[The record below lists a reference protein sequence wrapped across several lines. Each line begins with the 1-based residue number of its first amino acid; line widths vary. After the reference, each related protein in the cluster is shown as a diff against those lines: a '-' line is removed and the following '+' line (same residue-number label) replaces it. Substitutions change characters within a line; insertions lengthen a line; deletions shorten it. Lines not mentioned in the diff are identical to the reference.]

1 MLYKKFLQKIEND
14 LKISGA
20 GDDANPEHDR
30 YLINNKNYQKVLIKN
45 IPYIFTCD
53 KDEKLLCKKGFS
65 IEIEAGVI
73 KKVFKAKD
81 INQKYYDL
89 IYDASKRGGVIV
101 TPGLINTHAHIHMYH
116 LRSAMMLDE
125 GEGVDQAIADM
136 AVWQKSDT
144 DEQMAYASVAD
155 LTEQQKFGI
164 TTTLTQGPSFNAHE
178 AAARATH
185 HNLINAVSA
194 VSNSRP
200 SNNPEMV
207 KKIFEKKSEYFSIP
221 AVSLHYLYKT
231 KISELREIK
240 EMIDENNSLLTFHM
254 AESDF
259 VVKQTLKKHKLR
271 EVKLLET
278 VGLLNDR
285 SIASHVLHVND
296 SEIKRMAE
304 SGMGIAHLPTSNTI
318 HKSGI
323 FPIFRFMKVAGS
335 RKISLGTDSVIS
347 KNRLDIL
354 TEAYQARL
362 THIFKRTLKFGTLFK
377 MMTSSGANVLH
388 MPQRGRILP
397 GMQADLAFWKIK
409 DRGCIPYDEKNP
421 FSLIGNMITHNG
433 RTVRDL
439 MINGKFVIK
448 NRRHQ
453 LIDESK
459 LLDSIQKRHI
469 RMRRRSRKID

>member
-1 MLYKKFLQKIEND
+1 MLYKKFLKKIEKD
-14 LKISGA
+14 LKIYGA

-30 YLINNKNYQKVLIKN
+30 YLINNKNYHRVLIKN
-45 IPYIFTCD
+45 ARYIFTCD
-53 KDEKLLCKKGFS
+53 KDDKLVCKKKYS
-65 IEIEAGVI
+65 IEIENGI
-73 KKVFKAKD
+73 ITKVFRAKNVNPKD
-81 INQKYYDL
+81 YDL
-89 IYDASKRGGVIV
+89 VYDASKRGGIIV
-101 TPGLINTHAHIHMYH
+101 TPGMVNTHAHIHMYH

-136 AVWQKSDT
+136 AVWQKNDT

-164 TTTLTQGPSFNAHE
+164 TTTMTQGPSFHAHE

-185 HNLINAVSA
+185 HNLVNAVSA

-200 SNNPEMV
+200 TNSPEMV
-207 KKIFEKKSEYFSIP
+207 KKIFANKAEYFSTP

-240 EMIDENNSLLTFHM
+240 EMIDENSSLLTFHM

-259 VVKQTLKKHKLR
+259 VVKQTLRKHKMR
-271 EVKLLET
+271 EVKLLEK

-285 SIASHVLHVND
+285 SIASHVLHVNN
-296 SEIKRMAE
+296 SEIKKMAE

-323 FPIFRFMKVAGS
+323 FPIFRFMAAVGS

-388 MPQRGRILP
+388 MPNRGRILP

-421 FSLIGNMITHNG
+421 FTLIGNMITHNG

-459 LLDSIQKRHI
+459 LLNSIQKRQAK
-469 RMRRRSRKID
+469 MRRRSLS